1 MSAIESSH
9 RGEFFNSNYHS
20 LVAYARQLIADS
32 ADRDGEDIVQDV
44 MVSLFDKA
52 DVLEPVR
59 NLAGYV
65 YAAIRN
71 RIVDIMRVRK
81 KSISLDAEMEDEPGM
96 SLKEIIRDPAKDAL
110 GALEEKDRKQML
122 YLAIDSLNEDE
133 KAIVI
138 ATEFDDRSFRELSE
152 EWETPMGTLLSRKS
166 RAIEHIEE
174 FLENKGF
181 DTSL

>member
-9 RGEFFNSNYHS
+9 RGEFFSNNYHS

-32 ADRDGEDIVQDV
+32 AERDSEDIVQDV

-96 SLKEIIRDPAKDAL
+96 SLKELLRDPAKDAL
-110 GALEEKDRKQML
+110 GALEEKDRKKAL
-122 YLAIDSLNEDE
+122 YMAIDSLSEDE
-133 KAIVI
+133 KSIVI

-174 FLENKGF
+174 FLGHNGF
-181 DTSL
+181 DNS